1 MYKEKRMNQALTK
14 IITINRLLTSMCIRM
29 NDKIYSVPQLTNV
42 TTLNYRTN
50 IVLFRNLLDGILK
63 APYKTFSVK
72 QKIIS
77 K

>member
-1 MYKEKRMNQALTK
+1 MNQALTK
-14 IITINRLLTSMCIRM
+14 IITINKLLTSMCIRM

-42 TTLNYRTN
+42 TTLNYITN
-50 IVLFRNLLDGILK
+50 IVMFQNLLDGILK

>member
-1 MYKEKRMNQALTK
+1 MNQALTK
-14 IITINRLLTSMCIRM
+14 IITINKLLTSMCIRM

-42 TTLNYRTN
+42 TTLNYLTN
-50 IVLFRNLLDGILK
+50 IVLFQNLLDGILK